1 MSAENSDYSR
11 PSVPEMSRELA
22 GRIAAKAE
30 SMAGRFEHQAVCEM
44 ARATRRGLARG
55 MTEQEIGKE
64 LGL

>member
-11 PSVPEMSRELA
+11 PLVPEMSRELA

-44 ARATRRGLARG
+44 ARTARRGLARG